1 MICIQLKN
9 HWEDCLNM
17 NENIAKAGS
26 LIVSTTV
33 AIFAFC
39 MLVDFSFGSYF
50 ICMILPIGF
59 IMMTSGFYNESK
71 SGKKVAAMNGVIFA
85 TIYAVLIVIVYF
97 VQTTT
102 VRLETLTPQASQIL
116 DFSKGGLIFNYDL
129 LGYGFMALSTFFTGM
144 TIEDKTKSDKILRWL
159 MMIHGIFFIVCL
171 IMPMTGILVHTADSN
186 SSKAGVIALECWCV
200 YFIPI
205 GILSFIHFRK
215 KS

>member
-1 MICIQLKN
+1 
-9 HWEDCLNM
+9 M

-59 IMMTSGFYNESK
+59 IMMTSGFYNESE
-71 SGKKVAAMNGVIFA
+71 SSKKVAAMNGVIFA

-97 VQTTT
+97 AQTTT

-129 LGYGFMALSTFFTGM
+129 LGYGFMALSTFFTGL
-144 TIEDKTKSDKILRWL
+144 TIENKMKSDKVLKWL
-159 MMIHGIFFIVCL
+159 MMIHGVFFIVCL
-171 IMPMTGILVHTADSN
+171 IMPMTGILVQTADSG
-186 SSKAGVIALECWCV
+186 SSKGGVIALECWCV

-215 KS
+215 TKK